1 MSSGNT
7 VLAPWDDNENNRM
20 KSANFYIDMKK
31 VDGSED
37 VLIFVREKD
46 GTKAENGNILVIKPP
61 KCHIVLLSGLDP
73 RFGIKLDDKGCIFVR
88 N

>member
-1 MSSGNT
+1 MST
-7 VLAPWDDNENNRM
+7 VLAHWDDKEGNRI
-20 KSANFYIDMKK
+20 KDADFYIDMMK
-31 VDGSED
+31 VDGTED
-37 VLIFVREKD
+37 VLIYVREKD

-73 RFGIKLDDKGCIFVR
+73 RFGIKLDERGCIYVR

>member
-1 MSSGNT
+1 MST
-7 VLAPWDDNENNRM
+7 VLAPWDDKEGNRI
-20 KSANFYIDMKK
+20 KDADFYIDMMK
-31 VDGSED
+31 VDGTED
-37 VLIFVREKD
+37 VLIYVREKD

-73 RFGIKLDDKGCIFVR
+73 RFGIKLDERGCIYVR